1 MTTQADDTGQVVAAG
16 LLAGLAFV
24 AEELVD
30 RRLVGGVYSDMK
42 LLGYA
47 VTTKSPWWQI
57 AALLMHEFNS
67 LVFAFSYNR
76 LLGPLLPGQGW
87 RRGLLAALI
96 ESTVLWPLVYLANY
110 VHPGVKRGAMPPI
123 GGGKDFAVATA
134 RHVAFGLVLG
144 ALCPVRER
152 PTVPLEKAN

>member
-1 MTTQADDTGQVVAAG
+1 MKTQPDDTGQVVVAG
-16 LLAGLAFV
+16 MVAGLAFV

-47 VTTKSPWWQI
+47 VTRTSPWWQI
-57 AALLMHEFNS
+57 AALLLHEFNS
-67 LVFAFSYNR
+67 LLFALSYNR
-76 LLGPLLPGQGW
+76 LMGPRLPGHGW

-96 ESTVLWPLVYLANY
+96 ESTVLWPLVYLANF
-110 VHPGVKRGAMPPI
+110 VHPGIKSGAMPRI
-123 GGGKDFAVATA
+123 GGWRDFAVATA

-144 ALCPVRER
+144 ALCPVRE
-152 PTVPLEKAN
+152 KQG

>member
-1 MTTQADDTGQVVAAG
+1 MTMQADDTRQVVAAG

-47 VTTKSPWWQI
+47 VTTKSPWWQF
-57 AALLMHEFNS
+57 AALLLHEFNS

-76 LLGPLLPGQGW
+76 VMGPLLPGRGW

-96 ESTVLWPLVYLANY
+96 ESTVLWPLV
-110 VHPGVKRGAMPPI
+110 
-123 GGGKDFAVATA
+123 
-134 RHVAFGLVLG
+134 
-144 ALCPVRER
+144 
-152 PTVPLEKAN
+152 

>member
-1 MTTQADDTGQVVAAG
+1 MIYMQRQNDDTAQVALAG

-30 RRLVGGVYSDMK
+30 ERLVGKVYSDMK

-47 VTTKSPWWQI
+47 VTRQSPQWKI
-57 AALLMHEFNS
+57 VALAIHEFNS

-76 LLGPLLPGQGW
+76 LVGPRLPGQGW
-87 RRGLLAALI
+87 RRGLLAAMI

-110 VHPGVKRGAMPPI
+110 VHPGVKSGAMPPI
-123 GGGKDFAVATA
+123 GGLRDFIVATA

-144 ALCPVRER
+144 ALCPVRDKR
-152 PTVPLEKAN
+152 R